1 MKKLTFKVSSPKNC
15 SVVSLIKEVNKI
27 SCRIYLDLENN
38 FVAIENVNDT
48 MIDTIIE
55 LVNNYYTILGVD
67 IDNIFEEQVVEP
79 DITVMESAE
88 ETVEAE
94 TDETAP
100 KKQQTIL
107 EPQSEDDLIIKKVE
121 FENEHVENRINAFL
135 KTAYWA
141 LYNRSATEKEIG
153 EYILTCMSE
162 ISMRYSTKP
171 TIEFSLGDIVDVNY
185 GSHLPG
191 EIMGGHV
198 HAVVCHILDN
208 NLAYVLPISKQ
219 KTNIISQSSLPI
231 NVPDDVTYDNEYYKG
246 GTVLIDKGKYIRIER
261 FNSVIG
267 KTTSEYFETLLY
279 QLASAFDFTDCLVET
294 VEEPFEEPFII
305 GEIPDEV
312 IETPIAEEEL
322 TDLNVEEQIK
332 TSDMKSST
340 KKIGG
345 EEAALLECFGTSFD
359 KLDKS
364 KSVSE
369 QVENFMSEIGMSTT
383 EELVSQSFV
392 IACDIKKIN
401 YENVTL
407 ELHKLNPNTKE
418 DFIKSILKRSFKS
431 WLEQYPML
439 AEKCPKLSLISV
451 LKVFAKRFA

>member
-141 LYNRSATEKEIG
+141 LYNRSATEKEID
-153 EYILTCMSE
+153 EYILTCMAE
-162 ISMRYSTKP
+162 ISMRYSSKP
-171 TIEFSLGDIVDVNY
+171 IIEFSLGDIVDVNY
-185 GSHLPG
+185 GAHLPG
-191 EIMGGHV
+191 EITGGHV
-198 HAVVCHILDN
+198 HSIVCHILDN

-219 KTNIISQSSLPI
+219 KTNIITQSSLPI
-231 NVPDDVTYDNEYYKG
+231 NTPDHATYYNEYYKG
-246 GTVLIDKGKYIRIER
+246 GTVLLDKGRYVRIER

-267 KTTSEYFETLLY
+267 KTTSDYFEILLY
-279 QLASAFDFTDCLVET
+279 QLASAFDFTDCLVEE
-294 VEEPFEEPFII
+294 VEEPFEEPSLMD
-305 GEIPDEV
+305 EPADEV
-312 IETPIAEEEL
+312 VEAYTTEEE
-322 TDLNVEEQIK
+322 TSDPIEEQSK
-332 TSDMKSST
+332 TSDAKSPA
-340 KKIGG
+340 KKTGG
-345 EEAALLECFGTSFD
+345 EESALLECIGIFLD

-364 KSVSE
+364 KSVAK
-369 QVENFMSEIGMSTT
+369 QVESFMSEIGMSAD
-383 EELVSQSFV
+383 ELVAQSFV

-401 YENVTL
+401 YENVIL
-407 ELHKLNPNTKE
+407 ELHKLDPNTKE
-418 DFIKSILKRSFKS
+418 DIIKANLKKSFKS
-431 WLEQYPML
+431 WLEQYPTL
-439 AEKCPKLSLISV
+439 AEKCPKLSLMSV
-451 LKVFAKRFA
+451 LKVFAKRFS